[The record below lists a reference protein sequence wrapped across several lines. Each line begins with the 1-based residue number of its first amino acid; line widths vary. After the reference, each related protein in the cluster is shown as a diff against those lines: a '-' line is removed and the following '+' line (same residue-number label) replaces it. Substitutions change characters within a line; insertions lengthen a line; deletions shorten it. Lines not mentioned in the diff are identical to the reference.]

1 MAYYKQPRSLPDLQ
15 YGEPSVNFP
24 GLDIA
29 SGIPDRMIWDALDDL
44 QLMNEHLHFQ
54 VTSLQSQNK
63 ELEAYNHMVAHDLKD
78 PLTIIIMTSD
88 VITDVSDLTRQEL
101 TEYMQQIRSTAY
113 EMNSIIN
120 NLLLFAEGSK
130 VQIPTEP
137 VNMAR
142 IVTKVKDRL
151 GYMIKENGAKIDF
164 PEVWP
169 DSIGYGPWIEEVW
182 ANYISNAIKHGG
194 RPPCI
199 ELGAATQ
206 QDGMV
211 RFWIRDNGPG
221 LPFDDRAHLFTPLGQ
236 ISRIHKMGHGLGLS
250 IVLHIVEKLGGQVGV
265 ESELGK
271 GCLFFFTL
279 PAAAD
284 KIGSPPLHPVQE
296 TSNSCVTNGK

>member
-1 MAYYKQPRSLPDLQ
+1 
-15 YGEPSVNFP
+15 
-24 GLDIA
+24 
-29 SGIPDRMIWDALDDL
+29 
-44 QLMNEHLHFQ
+44 
-54 VTSLQSQNK
+54 
-63 ELEAYNHMVAHDLKD
+63 
-78 PLTIIIMTSD
+78 
-88 VITDVSDLTRQEL
+88 
-101 TEYMQQIRSTAY
+101 
-113 EMNSIIN
+113 
-120 NLLLFAEGSK
+120 
-130 VQIPTEP
+130 
-137 VNMAR
+137 MAR

-221 LPFDDRAHLFTPLGQ
+221 LPFDDQAHLFTPLGQ

-279 PAAAD
+279 P
-284 KIGSPPLHPVQE
+284 IG
-296 TSNSCVTNGK
+296 TSSY